1 MSNTNQDITQE
12 TVEEKKPTPKKKKE
26 SVILATM
33 GKMAKS
39 VKKKEDKSKKSIK
52 EEKIDDTPAVE
63 EATPTVEENKDI
75 KEENIDKAEVTKPE
89 KTEKKKAEKKKP
101 EPKTE
106 KKKDDKKKT
115 ELKSEKK
122 SKAKK
127 KEPEAESQ
135 ETGEISNEVITTEA
149 ELPSPEMEQTAS
161 DVIIE
166 EKPVNEAEK
175 AKVDKK
181 GEAKPEKKKVEKKKT
196 EPKGEKK
203 DDKKKPEPKAEKKK
217 PEPKP
222 LKKSKAKKDEAKDEP
237 TEIITEEKTTEPKLP
252 SPVEETTGEVIIEIE
267 KTLEESEI
275 KVETAKVDKKSDSK
289 PEKKKV
295 EKKKPEPKSEK
306 KKDDKKKPEPKAEK
320 KKNEPKTDEKDK
332 KEVTKKVD
340 SKNEKQEAKKEENKP
355 SEKKKPEKW
364 SIKNLGGALFAKML
378 RGGASKLHA
387 NAEEVNKL
395 NVFPVPDGDT
405 GDNMSMTIESGV
417 ASLDNI
423 DTDDLAEVL
432 KVASRGMLLGARG
445 NSGVIL
451 SQFFAGMAKGLE
463 NVETADAKK
472 LAHALEIGVQQA
484 YTSVMTPTEGTIL
497 TVARE
502 AVEYAVSRVTKKS
515 TVQSLF
521 SDLVNEMNA
530 SLERTPEILPILG
543 EAGVVDSGGAGL
555 LYIIDGLNRVLN
567 GEDVDEGEISHLPKP
582 KTDSNEIAE
591 FGPDSIMEF
600 GYCTELLV
608 QLMNKKIAKN
618 PFDLDSLKIYLAS
631 LGDSI
636 VAFQTESIV
645 KIHVHTLRPDRVLGY
660 MRKYGEFISVKIE
673 NMSLQHTELQADEEK
688 KEEEAPTTP
697 PKKYGIV
704 AVSNGAGISE
714 LFREIGTDEIVEGG
728 QTNNPSTN
736 DFIAAFDKI
745 NAENIFVFPNNG
757 NIIMAAGQ
765 AAEIYEKAKVYVV
778 PTKSIGAGY
787 VAMSTMSFDMSEPDD
802 LMNEAKD
809 AIDRITAAYISPA
822 VRDADMNGVHVT
834 EGDTMGIINKEIII
848 SGPDKMASTFG
859 LIDTMLA
866 DGSKFMLT
874 TFYGKDAT
882 DEERKQLEEYMST
895 NHPTVEAYFIDGG
908 QEIYPF
914 LFVVE

>member
-33 GKMAKS
+33 EKMARS
-39 VKKKEDKSKKSIK
+39 VKKKEDKSKKSVK

-63 EATPTVEENKDI
+63 ESTPTVEETKNI
-75 KEENIDKAEVTKPE
+75 KEENIDKAEITKPE
-89 KTEKKKAEKKKP
+89 KPEKKKAEKKKP
-101 EPKTE
+101 EPKAE
-106 KKKDDKKKT
+106 KKKDDKKK
-115 ELKSEKK
+115 
-122 SKAKK
+122 A
-127 KEPEAESQ
+127 
-135 ETGEISNEVITTEA
+135 
-149 ELPSPEMEQTAS
+149 
-161 DVIIE
+161 
-166 EKPVNEAEK
+166 
-175 AKVDKK
+175 
-181 GEAKPEKKKVEKKKT
+181 
-196 EPKGEKK
+196 EPKS
-203 DDKKKPEPKAEKKK
+203 EKKK
-217 PEPKP
+217 PEAKP
-222 LKKSKAKKDEAKDEP
+222 LKKSKTSKDEAKDEP
-237 TEIITEEKTTEPKLP
+237 TEIITEETTTEPELS
-252 SPVEETTGEVIIEIE
+252 SPVVEETVCEAIIEVE
-267 KTLEESEI
+267 KASEEPETKI
-275 KVETAKVDKKSDSK
+275 DTAKVDKKSDSK
-289 PEKKKV
+289 AEKKKV
-295 EKKKPEPKSEK
+295 EKKKPEPKGEK
-306 KKDDKKKPEPKAEK
+306 KKEDKKKPEPKAEK

-332 KEVTKKVD
+332 KEVPKKVD
-340 SKNEKQEAKKEENKP
+340 SKSEKQEAKKEENKP

-432 KVASRGMLLGARG
+432 KVASKGMLLGARG

-608 QLMNKKIAKN
+608 QLMNKKIAKT

-673 NMSLQHTELQADEEK
+673 NMSLQHTELQSEEEK
-688 KEEEAPTTP
+688 KAEEAPTTP
-697 PKKYGIV
+697 HKKYGIV

-802 LMNEAKD
+802 LMSEAKD
-809 AIDRITAAYISPA
+809 AIERITAAYISPA

-848 SGPDKMASTFG
+848 SGPDKMASTYG

-866 DGSKFMLT
+866 DGSKFMMT

-882 DEERKQLEEYMST
+882 DEERNQLEEYMST